1 MLKNLLHW
9 ELKPRSLLPMWKGS
23 CFLKRITTAKTTLT
37 ACANT
42 VANAAPAASMQTGNQ
57 NEVADDVDDTCDE
70 DEQER
75 RFAVAKS
82 AENRRQQVVGDDE
95 ENTAAAD
102 TNITC
107 RQSDCFSRSLH
118 EYRDGAGKES
128 HRCEQADRKQ
138 RENNRRAA
146 DDGADLFRVL
156 FPEITGDQDGDA
168 HCELCHNKGDEV

>member
-1 MLKNLLHW
+1 MEGQLLFEKNNHRKDNADRLC
-9 ELKPRSLLPMWKGS
+9 KYGCK
-23 CFLKRITTAKTTLT
+23 C
-37 ACANT
+37 CARC
-42 VANAAPAASMQTGNQ
+42 VHVQAGNQ

-82 AENRRQQVVGDDE
+82 AENRRQKVVGDDE

-107 RQSDCFSRSLH
+107 GQSDCFSRSLH
-118 EYRDGAGKES
+118 EYRDGAGKEN

-138 RENNRRAA
+138 CEYNRRAA

-156 FPEITGDQDGDA
+156 FPEIAGDQDGDA

>member
-9 ELKPRSLLPMWKGS
+9 ELKPKIVFANVEGQLLFEKNNHRKDNADRLCKYG
-23 CFLKRITTAKTTLT
+23 CKC
-37 ACANT
+37 CARC
-42 VANAAPAASMQTGNQ
+42 VHVQAGNQ

-107 RQSDCFSRSLH
+107 GQSRLLQS
-118 EYRDGAGKES
+118 GACMRTEMGRAK
-128 HRCEQADRKQ
+128 HTITDEQADRKH
-138 RENNRRAA
+138 A
-146 DDGADLFRVL
+146 
-156 FPEITGDQDGDA
+156 
-168 HCELCHNKGDEV
+168 

>member
-1 MLKNLLHW
+1 MLLEKNNHRKDDADRLC
-9 ELKPRSLLPMWKGS
+9 KYGCK
-23 CFLKRITTAKTTLT
+23 C
-37 ACANT
+37 CARC
-42 VANAAPAASMQTGNQ
+42 VHVQTGNQ

-82 AENRRQQVVGDDE
+82 AENRRQKVVGDDE
-95 ENTAAAD
+95 ENPAAAD

-118 EYRDGAGKES
+118 EYRDGTGKEN

-138 RENNRRAA
+138 CEYNRRAA

-156 FPEITGDQDGDA
+156 FPIASCVTTKVTRFNTWLPVETADSP
-168 HCELCHNKGDEV
+168 EVEPNLPTTSRSTAP

>member
-1 MLKNLLHW
+1 
-9 ELKPRSLLPMWKGS
+9 
-23 CFLKRITTAKTTLT
+23 
-37 ACANT
+37 
-42 VANAAPAASMQTGNQ
+42 MQTGNQ

-95 ENTAAAD
+95 ENPAAAD

-118 EYRDGAGKES
+118 EYRDGAGKENHS
-128 HRCEQADRKQ
+128 CEQADRKQ
-138 RENNRRAA
+138 CEYNRRAA

-156 FPEITGDQDGDA
+156 FPEITGDQDSDA
-168 HCELCHNKGDEV
+168 HCELCHNKGDKVQHLAAGGNRRQSGGGAESADDEQIDGAVGSLEYQRAQNRNHKRYQFL